1 LKDFNNLLGN
11 HFNQPQ
17 HILCGHNAKEFDIP
31 FLARRMII
39 NQIALPDK
47 LNLFGKKPWEIPHLD
62 TLELWKFGDYKH
74 YTSLKLMCKV
84 LGIPSPKGDID
95 GSQVGHVFYV
105 DKDIDRIVAYCEKT
119 LLLLLRFFSDLE
131 EKSY

>member
-1 LKDFNNLLGN
+1 VIKGDVRNFRVTSFFGEEGKILKDFNLLGN

-17 HILCGHNAKEFDIP
+17 HILCHNAKEFDIP

-47 LNLFGKKPWEIPHLD
+47 LNLFGEIPHLD

-84 LGIPSPKGDID
+84 LGIPS
-95 GSQVGHVFYV
+95 Q
-105 DKDIDRIVAYCEKT
+105 R
-119 LLLLLRFFSDLE
+119 
-131 EKSY
+131 